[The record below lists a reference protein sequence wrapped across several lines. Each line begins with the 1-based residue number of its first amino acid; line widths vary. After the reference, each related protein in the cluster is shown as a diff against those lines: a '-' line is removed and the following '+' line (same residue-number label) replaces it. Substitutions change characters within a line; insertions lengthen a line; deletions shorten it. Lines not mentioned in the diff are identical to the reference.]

1 MPEGYCPDSKDDQ
14 LDELMCEYVDGT
26 MDAAVRAAFEEL
38 LATDPEL
45 ADQAHCLCRT
55 RALLSSYGCRHSTH
69 DIEAEI
75 RCRVAMEL
83 SREQHLQA
91 ALTDRLS
98 GVAVVT
104 SVACVLMLI
113 GVMAGMSVFSE
124 PGVEGAQLAVDE
136 PVSAE
141 SELSS
146 PVDAH
151 GAIAAGPLS
160 AVSFATGSFR
170 LDRISASE
178 AALPV
183 APTGALPVI
192 STSSSMTPRF
202 DSGPLRG
209 GATRLLA
216 GTGFVQVSTRE

>member
-1 MPEGYCPDSKDDQ
+1 MTEGYCPDSKDDQ

-38 LATDPEL
+38 LDANPEL

-55 RALLSSYGCRHSTH
+55 RELLSAYGCRHSPH

-83 SREQHLQA
+83 SREQQLQT

-113 GVMAGMSVFSE
+113 GVMAGMSVFME
-124 PGVEGAQLAVDE
+124 PSVDGEQLALEE
-136 PVSAE
+136 PVLPGG
-141 SELSS
+141 ELAS

-151 GAIAAGPLS
+151 GAIAS
-160 AVSFATGSFR
+160 GSLP
-170 LDRISASE
+170 LDRISASTVPP
-178 AALPV
+178 LV
-183 APTGALPVI
+183 APVNALPVI
-192 STSSSMTPRF
+192 STSSSITPRRDGSPGF
-202 DSGPLRG
+202 GMARSPSRSG
-209 GATRLLA
+209 LL
-216 GTGFVQVSTRE
+216 QVAARD

>member
-38 LATDPEL
+38 LAADPEL

-55 RALLSSYGCRHSTH
+55 RALLSSYGCRHSTQ

-124 PGVEGAQLAVDE
+124 PSVEGAQLAVE
-136 PVSAE
+136 ETFGAEGEYVSA
-141 SELSS
+141 
-146 PVDAH
+146 VDAH
-151 GAIAAGPLS
+151 GALTSGALPLDRLS
-160 AVSFATGSFR
+160 AATSSR
-170 LDRISASE
+170 A
-178 AALPV
+178 V
-183 APTGALPVI
+183 APVRVLPVI
-192 STSSSMTPRF
+192 SASSSMTPRLE
-202 DSGPLRG
+202 SGPLVG
-209 GATRLLA
+209 GSLLA
-216 GTGFVQVSTRE
+216 RSGFVQVSTGE

>member
-1 MPEGYCPDSKDDQ
+1 MTEGYCPDSKDDQ

-38 LATDPEL
+38 LAADPEL

-55 RALLSSYGCRHSTH
+55 RALLSSYGCRHSPH

-83 SREQHLQA
+83 SRDQHLQTT
-91 ALTDRLS
+91 LTDRLS
-98 GVAVVT
+98 GVAAVT

-124 PGVEGAQLAVDE
+124 PSVVGAQLAVDE
-136 PVSAE
+136 PLGTVGE
-141 SELSS
+141 FVL

-151 GAIAAGPLS
+151 GAFASGSLPLDRLS
-160 AVSFATGSFR
+160 ATTSFP
-170 LDRISASE
+170 L
-178 AALPV
+178 V
-183 APTGALPVI
+183 APMGVLPVI
-192 STSSSMTPRF
+192 SVSAHMTPRR
-202 DSGPLRG
+202 DSGPIP
-209 GATRLLA
+209 GAARLSSRSGLL
-216 GTGFVQVSTRE
+216 QVAVRE

>member
-75 RCRVAMEL
+75 RCRVALEL

-151 GAIAAGPLS
+151 GAIAAGPLN
-160 AVSFATGSFR
+160 AVSFP

-183 APTGALPVI
+183 APTGTLPVI
-192 STSSSMTPRF
+192 SASSSMTPHF